1 MNAESSPNRQFDRL
15 NISRRQVNL
24 RFALIRQSDVYF
36 DKELATGEP
45 PALREPGLGPFGP
58 GNGDPYVTLFLGERL
73 PTFGDSAEVAADS
86 DLGGTAR
93 IIWDKGGVADLSVA
107 STLPDCSPT
116 FARFGVGHFHN

>member
-1 MNAESSPNRQFDRL
+1 MFRG
-15 NISRRQVNL
+15 QVNL
-24 RFALIRQSDVYF
+24 LFALIGQGDVDL
-36 DKELATGEP
+36 DKELA
-45 PALREPGLGPFGP
+45 AREAASAETGLGPFGP
-58 GNGDPYVTLFLGERL
+58 GNGDPYVALFLGERL